1 MENNQCSAWSFVCC
15 VFSPAMSLCKKK
27 AGRAQFGKDTK
38 CCFASLPGG
47 YFEVPAFIMKGNHS

>member
-15 VFSPAMSLCKKK
+15 VFSLPVSPCKKK
-27 AGRAQFGKDTK
+27 AGRSHFGKVTK

-47 YFEVPAFIMKGNHS
+47 YFEVPAVRMKENHL